1 MTMDNSQL
9 LRWFIQ
15 PQGATLL
22 LSDALLSSV
31 LRVSDPGDTKV
42 RFSICSRVKA
52 LLALI
57 ALFLVSSGLMKE
69 SSDFRKLHSLY
80 STAHIYPTS
89 DGMLLGRQGVLDSV
103 ISATLAMTL
112 MLSFVHIN

>member
-1 MTMDNSQL
+1 MTIDNSQ
-9 LRWFIQ
+9 
-15 PQGATLL
+15 

-89 DGMLLGRQGVLDSV
+89 DGMLLGRQGVLDV
-103 ISATLAMTL
+103 IPARAMTL